1 MINDNKNIEQ
11 ENQNL
16 ENQITDLKKKLKI
29 KEDQRVIKKLY
40 QIICGISKKHY
51 PDKTSRAS
59 KIEDT
64 IIKQAG
70 IELDKKTIRKHIEKA
85 LEEDRSENGNI

>member
-1 MINDNKNIEQ
+1 MGAV
-11 ENQNL
+11 L
-16 ENQITDLKKKLKI
+16 
-29 KEDQRVIKKLY
+29 
-40 QIICGISKKHY
+40 ISKKHY